1 MSSKVS
7 VVILKS
13 KSVDSTS
20 DINKMVVHL
29 EQILTEK
36 EGVDLKVRQS
46 LTDPIIKSAKYIV
59 FAGWD
64 SAILSQFF
72 TVLGALEKEDAD
84 LSKKLFVFDE
94 PGKNC
99 WTDLNRLLTFGMDI
113 NRISPKVFD
122 TVVDCW
128 NYRDIMS
135 YIDLDLRRLESNASS
150 GTPSTV

>member
-7 VVILKS
+7 IVILKS

-36 EGVDLKVRQS
+36 DNIDLKVRQS
-46 LTDPIIKSAKYIV
+46 LTDPIIKSAKFVI

-64 SAILSQFF
+64 SSILAQFF
-72 TVLGALEKEDAD
+72 TLINALEKQETSID
-84 LSKKLFVFDE
+84 KKLFMFDE

-99 WTDLNRLLTFGMDI
+99 WNDLNRLLTFGMDI
-113 NRISPKVFD
+113 DRFSPEIFES
-122 TVVDCW
+122 VVDCW

-135 YIDLDLRRLESNASS
+135 YIDLELRKLESDANSR
-150 GTPSTV
+150 TPDPV

>member
-113 NRISPKVFD
+113 ERVNPKVFD

>member
-7 VVILKS
+7 IVILKS

-36 EGVDLKVRQS
+36 DNIDLKVRQS
-46 LTDPIIKSAKYIV
+46 LTDPIIKSAKFVI

-64 SAILSQFF
+64 SSILAQFF
-72 TVLGALEKEDAD
+72 TLINALEKQETNID
-84 LSKKLFVFDE
+84 KKLFMFDE

-99 WTDLNRLLTFGMDI
+99 WNDLNRLLTFGMDI
-113 NRISPKVFD
+113 DRFSPEIFES
-122 TVVDCW
+122 VVDCW

-135 YIDLDLRRLESNASS
+135 YIDLELRKLESDANSR
-150 GTPSTV
+150 TPDPV

>member
-36 EGVDLKVRQS
+36 EGIDLKVRQN
-46 LTDPIIKSAKYIV
+46 LTDPIIKSSKFII

-84 LSKKLFVFDE
+84 LSKKLFLFDE

-113 NRISPKVFD
+113 ERINSAIFD
-122 TVVDCW
+122 PVVDCW

-135 YIDLDLRRLESNASS
+135 YINLELRKLESDASPRD
-150 GTPSTV
+150 PSPV

>member
-36 EGVDLKVRQS
+36 DSIDLKVRQS
-46 LTDPIIKSAKYIV
+46 LTDPIIKSSQFII

-64 SAILSQFF
+64 ASILSQFF
-72 TVLGALEKEDAD
+72 NVVNILEKHETNDD
-84 LSKKLFVFDE
+84 KKLFLFDE

-113 NRISPKVFD
+113 ERFDPVVFD
-122 TVVDCW
+122 SVVDCW

-135 YIDLDLRRLESNASS
+135 YIDLELRKLESDASPRD
-150 GTPSTV
+150 PSPV

>member
-1 MSSKVS
+1 MSSKIS
-7 VVILKS
+7 IVILKS

-36 EGVDLKVRQS
+36 EGIDLKVRQS
-46 LTDPIIKSAKYIV
+46 LTDSIIKSSKFII

-64 SAILSQFF
+64 SSILCQFF
-72 TVLGALEKEDAD
+72 NALSVIEKQEMDEG
-84 LSKKLFVFDE
+84 KKLFLFDE

-99 WTDLNRLLTFGMDI
+99 WTDLNRILTFGMDI
-113 NRISPKVFD
+113 ERFDPVVFD
-122 TVVDCW
+122 SVVDCW

-135 YIDLDLRRLESNASS
+135 YIDLDLRRLELNASS
-150 GTPSTV
+150 GTTSTV

>member
-7 VVILKS
+7 IVILKS

-36 EGVDLKVRQS
+36 DNIDLKVRQS
-46 LTDPIIKSAKYIV
+46 LTDPIIKSAKFVI

-64 SAILSQFF
+64 SSILAQFF
-72 TVLGALEKEDAD
+72 TLINVLEKQETNID
-84 LSKKLFVFDE
+84 KKLFMFDE

-99 WTDLNRLLTFGMDI
+99 WNDLNRLLTFGMDI
-113 NRISPKVFD
+113 DRFSPEIFES
-122 TVVDCW
+122 VVDCW

-135 YIDLDLRRLESNASS
+135 YIDLELRKLESDANSRI
-150 GTPSTV
+150 PDPV

>member
-7 VVILKS
+7 IVILKS

-36 EGVDLKVRQS
+36 DNIDLKVRQS
-46 LTDPIIKSAKYIV
+46 LTDPIIKSAKFVI

-64 SAILSQFF
+64 SSILAQFF
-72 TVLGALEKEDAD
+72 TLINALEKQETNID
-84 LSKKLFVFDE
+84 KKLFMFDE

-99 WTDLNRLLTFGMDI
+99 WNDLNRLLTFGMDI
-113 NRISPKVFD
+113 DRFSPEIFES
-122 TVVDCW
+122 VVDCW

-135 YIDLDLRRLESNASS
+135 YIDLELRKLESDANSRI
-150 GTPSTV
+150 PDPV